1 MLKCYRTVDGMIER
15 RTMLAAGTA
24 LLLSSSGRLCAQA
37 SGGTLHPDDF
47 GALGDGAADD
57 TAALQA
63 CIDAA
68 TVGGRVQ
75 LRRGAVYRVDTNWR
89 PTYGA
94 FGGIKLKSGIT
105 LDLNA
110 AELKALPST
119 EAGGAVVQAN
129 GTRGWN
135 IVGPGKITG
144 ESSLHRGQGGE
155 WGMGI
160 AAFGASDWSCGPDV
174 EISDCWGDGIYV
186 GHAPAHPGTFCE
198 DFQIEGV
205 QIHHCR
211 RNGISVVAGRDGE
224 IKGVRIR
231 DIVGTAPQAGIDLEP
246 DSASYPN
253 RGIRIGQSTI
263 SGTQIGIAVTVAN
276 DQVRIT
282 GNSIEAANSGI
293 IISDNT
299 RGLEIVGNRRIAN
312 TKGGREGAAIRI
324 VASNAHSIEGV
335 AIRSNGL
342 SGGGF
347 FVLDFAH
354 PGYRQ
359 VVISDNRIR
368 ASNRGTIGIARLL
381 SGGTFT
387 DNIAVIEPL
396 AGAENNTYI
405 QFSGVTQGGNRF
417 ENRSGRRMRAV
428 RQGGRSLRADVNA
441 SPRTLV
447 D

>member
-1 MLKCYRTVDGMIER
+1 MTER
-15 RTMLAAGTA
+15 RTVLAAGTA
-24 LLLSSSGRLCAQA
+24 LLLSPAGRLCAQTF
-37 SGGTLHPDDF
+37 GRIVRPEDF
-47 GALGDGAADD
+47 GALGDGMADD

-68 TVGGRVQ
+68 RPGQRVQ
-75 LRRGAVYRVDTNWR
+75 LRRGAVYRVGTNWR

-94 FGGIKLKSGIT
+94 FGGIKLTSGIT

-129 GTRGWN
+129 GIRGWN
-135 IVGPGKITG
+135 IVGPGKVTG
-144 ESSLHRGQGGE
+144 EGSIHQGRSGE
-155 WGMGI
+155 WGFGI
-160 AAFGASDWSCGPDV
+160 AAFGTSDWSCSAGI

-186 GHAPAHPGTFCE
+186 GHAPASPGTFCDNFRIE
-198 DFQIEGV
+198 DV
-205 QIHHCR
+205 HIHHCR
-211 RNGISVVAGRDGE
+211 RNGISVIAGRDGE
-224 IKGVRIR
+224 IRGVRIH
-231 DIVGTAPQAGIDLEP
+231 DIAGTAPQAGIDLEP
-246 DSASYPN
+246 DSPSHPN
-253 RGIRIGQSTI
+253 RRIRISQSTI
-263 SGTQIGIAVTVAN
+263 SGAQMGIGVTVAN
-276 DQVRIT
+276 DQVWIN

-299 RGLEIVGNRRIAN
+299 RSLEIVGNRRIAN
-312 TKGGREGAAIRI
+312 TKGGVEGAAIRT
-324 VASNAHSIEGV
+324 VASDATTIEGV

-405 QFSGVTQGGNRF
+405 QFSGVSQGGNRF